1 MKKQQS
7 GFTLIELI
15 MVIVILGVLSAFAL
29 PKFVDLGG
37 DAAQASASGI
47 RAAVLSGNGIAHAKY
62 LAQGSTGAVP
72 MEGTN
77 YTMTFGY
84 PAAADIVAIAGVDME
99 TTPTTAAGVTTFTVD
114 ACTFTFTEATAATTP
129 PVVSP
134 ITGC

>member
-47 RAAVLSGNGIAHAKY
+47 RAAVLSGSGIAHAKF
-62 LAQGSTGAVP
+62 LAQGSSGTVT
-72 MEGTN
+72 MEGTA
-77 YTMTFGY
+77 YTMTNGY
-84 PAAADIVAIAGVDME
+84 PDADDIDEIAGVDME
-99 TTPTTAAGVTTFTVD
+99 TAPSTTGGVTTFTVD
-114 ACTFTFTEATAATTP
+114 NCSFTYTEAAANGTP
-129 PVVSP
+129 AVAA
-134 ITGC
+134 ITCT